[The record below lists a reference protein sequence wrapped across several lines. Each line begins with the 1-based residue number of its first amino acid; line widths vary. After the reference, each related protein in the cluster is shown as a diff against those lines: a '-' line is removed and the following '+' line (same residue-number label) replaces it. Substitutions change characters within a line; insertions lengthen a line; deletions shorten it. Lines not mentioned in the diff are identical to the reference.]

1 MSGIMQPLIFSISS
15 WIKMKKIF
23 VFLLFLFFLL
33 GCKKEDLKP
42 SWDTDMLLPLAFSDL
57 TIQQLITDSIC
68 KINTDSSISLVY
80 QTDLASLILDT
91 IVKIPDTNYQY
102 AVSLNKIALNPYN
115 FNYRVSMG
123 DIANKDKDENG
134 SSGTIYT
141 TIMTAHNTGQPT
153 TIQSFGPYNFDTIE
167 INTGNYFKYIYIRH
181 ATLEVTINNQLPVP
195 LSNIQFELKKQST
208 QEILISDGFA
218 FIEPQ
223 TQQTRTA
230 TLNNVILDS
239 LLMAS
244 ITVSSPGSSIPITI
258 DTSQSTTTT
267 ITIKDLQIDSAIARF
282 PSQEILKYNQN
293 LILNLSDS
301 VQITEAWIRQGNL
314 KLDFYNTIKQNIH
327 INFSLP
333 AAIKNGQPFTMNVT
347 IPASD
352 GVNLSHTSAVADFSG
367 YKVKFRG
374 LHEFEVIQ
382 GDLNNNNYI
391 DPDTVN
397 ALYYNLRAS
406 IDSTGEFITLTKN
419 DSITAICRFENVIPD
434 YIKGFFGY
442 KEVSFDSIVA
452 YNFIKNLQVQN
463 LHFEQANFSL
473 SVENQIGTNA
483 QAYIEQLKAQ
493 NTQNNRE
500 ELLQGSV
507 MQTPFMLTKPI
518 DPLTTTIDVAPTF
531 SSFSI
536 NSQNSNI
543 HDLISILPNQL
554 DYSFRIKM
562 NDGQPLPLP
571 TNANDFIYYGD
582 QLKLKLNAE
591 VPLTFYADNL
601 VLCDTVV
608 PNFSNVK
615 IDQIN
620 YGCIIIQSSNFFPFD
635 INVCIYMLNENKEV
649 YDSLHT
655 LPIIIHAGLINPN
668 TLKVNTPSTNKNT
681 LPLSNIKLQ
690 HFFDAKYLLF
700 KAIFNTRP
708 ASSHVKIYDYYN
720 LNLKLIGDF
729 NYHIQK

>member
-1 MSGIMQPLIFSISS
+1 MQPLVLAISS
-15 WIKMKKIF
+15 MLKMKNIF
-23 VFLLFLFFLL
+23 VFIIFLFFLF

-57 TIQQLITDSIC
+57 TIHQLIADSTC
-68 KINTDSSISLVY
+68 KINNDSSISLVY

-91 IVKIPDTNYQY
+91 IVKILDTNYQY
-102 AVSLNKIALNPYN
+102 SVSLNKIALNPYN

-123 DIANKDKDENG
+123 NIANKDKDENG

-153 TIQSFGPYNFDTIE
+153 AIQSFGPYNFDTIE
-167 INTGNYFKYIYIRH
+167 INMGNYFKYIYIRH
-181 ATLEVTINNQLPVP
+181 ATIEVTINNQLPIP

-208 QEILISDGFA
+208 QEVLISDGFTLIA
-218 FIEPQ
+218 PQ
-223 TQQTRTA
+223 TQQTRMA
-230 TLNNVILDS
+230 YLNNVILDS

-244 ITVSSPGSSIPITI
+244 ITVSSPGSSIPIII

-267 ITIKDLQIDSAIARF
+267 ITIKDLQIDSAVARF

-293 LILNLSDS
+293 LILKLSDS
-301 VQITEAWIRQGNL
+301 VQITEAWIRQGSL
-314 KLDFYNTIKQNIH
+314 KLDFYNTIKQNIN

-333 AAIKNGQPFTMNVT
+333 AAIKNGQAFTMNVT

-352 GVNLSHTSAVADFSG
+352 GINLSHTSAIADFSG

-419 DSITAICRFENVIPD
+419 DSITANCQFEGIIPD

-442 KEVSFDSIVA
+442 KEISFDSTVA
-452 YNFIKNLQVQN
+452 YNFIKNVQVQN

-473 SVENQIGTNA
+473 SIENQIGTNA
-483 QAYIEQLKAQ
+483 KAYIQHLKAK

-507 MQTPFMLTKPI
+507 MQTPFILTKPV
-518 DPLTTTIDVAPTF
+518 DPLNTNIDVSPTL

-543 HDLISILPNQL
+543 QDLISILPNQL

-562 NDGQPLPLP
+562 NEAQPLPSP
-571 TNANDFIYYGD
+571 IMATDFIYFGD

-591 VPLTFYADNL
+591 VPLSFYADNL
-601 VLCDTVV
+601 VLCDTVA

-615 IDQIN
+615 IEQIN
-620 YGCIIIQSSNFFPFD
+620 YGNIILQSSNYFPID
-635 INVCIYMLNENKEV
+635 MNVSIYMLNENKEI

-655 LPIIIHAGLINPN
+655 HPIMINAGLINLN
-668 TLKVNTPSTNKNT
+668 TLKVNIPKTDKNT

-690 HFFDAKYLLF
+690 HFFDAKYLVI
-700 KAIFNTRP
+700 KAIFNTKP
-708 ASSHVKIYDYYN
+708 ATSHVKIYDYYK